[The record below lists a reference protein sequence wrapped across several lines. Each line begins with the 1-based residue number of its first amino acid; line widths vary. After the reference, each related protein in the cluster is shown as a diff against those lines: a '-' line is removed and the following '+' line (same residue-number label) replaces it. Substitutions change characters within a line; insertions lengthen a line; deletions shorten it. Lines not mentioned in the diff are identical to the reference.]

1 MDWLKELLKDLPN
14 AADLEKSIT
23 KGIGES
29 FVSKAD
35 FNTVNDTKKQLETD
49 IKDRNT
55 QLETLKST
63 AGDAEALKAQITQ
76 LQAENSQKDEE
87 YQTQLK
93 DVQLSS
99 AIKLAIAGK
108 AHDEDLVSGLVD
120 KSKLILGEDGKI
132 VGLEDQITSLK
143 EGKAFLFKQEVT
155 ESNLNPTPGFRIGNP
170 PATDVQ
176 ATDIAIASAFGNT
189 VK

>member
-14 AADLEKSIT
+14 AAELEKSIT

-35 FNTVNDTKKQLETD
+35 FNTVNESKKQLETD

-76 LQAENSQKDEE
+76 LQADNSKKDEE

-93 DVQLSS
+93 DVQLSN
-99 AIKLAIAGK
+99 AIKLAVAGK
-108 AHDEDLVSGLVD
+108 VHDEDLVSGLVD

-143 EGKAFLFKQEVT
+143 TGKAFLFKEET
-155 ESNLNPTPGFRIGNP
+155 PNPNPNPTPGFRIGNP

-176 ATDIAIASAFGNT
+176 ATDLAIASAFGNT
-189 VK
+189 TK